1 MDEYSEILAKLKE
14 LISRSQTQGPGFSYS
29 EKLWVREQ
37 YMRVC
42 FKEIRICNCHD
53 TYLDACLEIYHR
65 LKRQGGFMAQSK
77 YKLKNGI
84 VLHWSNEVY
93 TNANLTDE
101 VAAAYVAKYG
111 TKFFEVV
118 PADADADE
126 QPEPGTEETIQD
138 VLVGKIREDIEAGE
152 KLTDIRKKY
161 NGSTLNGVYVSQ
173 AAVSIAIRKVKEEAL

>member
-1 MDEYSEILAKLKE
+1 MSEYEETLAKLKE
-14 LISRSQTQGPGFSYS
+14 LISRRQNSVSGFSYS
-29 EKLWVREQ
+29 EKLWIREQ

-42 FKEIRICNCHD
+42 FKEIRICKCND
-53 TYLDACLEIYHR
+53 TYKDACLEIYHR
-65 LKRQGGFMAQSK
+65 LKRQGGFMSQSK

-101 VAAAYVAKYG
+101 VAAAYIQKYG

-118 PADADADE
+118 PDADGEE
-126 QPEPGTEETIQD
+126 QPVSGNEETIQE
-138 VLVGKIREDIEAGE
+138 VLVGKIRSDIEAGE

-173 AAVSIAIRKVKEEAL
+173 AAVSIALRKVKEGMA